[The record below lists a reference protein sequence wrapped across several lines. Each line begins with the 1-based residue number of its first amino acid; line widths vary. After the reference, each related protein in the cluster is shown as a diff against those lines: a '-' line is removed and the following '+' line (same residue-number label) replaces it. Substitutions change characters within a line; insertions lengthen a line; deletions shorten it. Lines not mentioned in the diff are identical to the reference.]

1 MIFTADL
8 AAILKTLIMETKEN
22 YEIRQDGKTILS
34 GDELSL
40 KMVFNNMTGK
50 NLSGQEYEKYKSF
63 VEGEGFDLNK
73 PFALYNN
80 GSLVKTGQFV

>member
-8 AAILKTLIMETKEN
+8 AAILKTLIMKIEN

-63 VEGEGFDLNK
+63 IEGEGFDLNK
-73 PFALYNN
+73 TFALYNN
-80 GSLVKTGQFV
+80 GSFIKTGQFI

>member
-8 AAILKTLIMETKEN
+8 AAKLKTLIMKIEN
-22 YEIRQDGKTILS
+22 YEIRQDDKTILS

-63 VEGEGFDLNK
+63 IEGEGFDLNK
-73 PFALYNN
+73 TFALYNN
-80 GSLVKTGQFV
+80 GSLIKTGQFV

>member
-8 AAILKTLIMETKEN
+8 AAILKTLIMKIEN

-50 NLSGQEYEKYKSF
+50 NFSGQEYEKYKSF

-80 GSLVKTGQFV
+80 GSLVKTGQFI

>member
-8 AAILKTLIMETKEN
+8 AAILKTLIMKIEN

-50 NLSGQEYEKYKSF
+50 NLSGQDYEKYKNF

-80 GSLVKTGQFV
+80 GSLVKTGQFI

>member
-8 AAILKTLIMETKEN
+8 AAKLKTLIMKIEN

-63 VEGEGFDLNK
+63 IEGEGFDLNK
-73 PFALYNN
+73 TFALYNN
-80 GSLVKTGQFV
+80 GSLIKTGQFV

>member
-1 MIFTADL
+1 MKI
-8 AAILKTLIMETKEN
+8 EN

-63 VEGEGFDLNK
+63 IEGEGFNLNK
-73 PFALYNN
+73 TFALYNN
-80 GSLVKTGQFV
+80 GSLVKTGQFI

>member
-8 AAILKTLIMETKEN
+8 AAKLKTLIMKIEN

-63 VEGEGFDLNK
+63 IEGEGFDLNK
-73 PFALYNN
+73 TFALYNN
-80 GSLVKTGQFV
+80 GSFIKTGQFV